1 MLPEIIIWAV
11 VFVIG
16 VPSAWRN
23 PTAAALVISWIF
35 GELVYLF
42 TGDNLPINFYLYP
55 DIFVL
60 AVIMAKPEA
69 CNLRPYINV
78 WHQLKCLL
86 LERSPSDRFV
96 MAIFPVM
103 WAIYVSGLQPYYTW
117 WLLWSLVILQFLFA
131 SAESIEKFW
140 RSRGQPNPPPVS
152 DDVSRFSEA
161 WGYG

>member
-1 MLPEIIIWAV
+1 MLPEIFIWAV

-42 TGDNLPINFYLYP
+42 SGNNLPVDFYLYP
-55 DIFVL
+55 DILVL

-69 CNLRPYINV
+69 CNLRPYRNV
-78 WHQLKCLL
+78 WHQLSCVL
-86 LERSPSDRFV
+86 LERSPADRMV
-96 MAIFPVM
+96 MLIFPVM
-103 WAIYVSGLQPYYTW
+103 WAFYVSGLDPYYVW
-117 WLLWSLVILQFLFA
+117 WTLYGLVILQFLFA
-131 SAESIEKFW
+131 SSESVEKFW

-152 DDVSRFSEA
+152 DDVSRFSGVL
-161 WGYG
+161 GYG

>member
-1 MLPEIIIWAV
+1 MLPEIIIWTI
-11 VFVIG
+11 VFVVG

-35 GELVYLF
+35 GELAYIF

-55 DIFVL
+55 DIFTL

-69 CNLRPYINV
+69 CNLRPYQSTL
-78 WHQLKCLL
+78 HQLKCLL
-86 LERSPSDRFV
+86 LERSPSDRMV
-96 MAIFPVM
+96 MLIFPLM
-103 WAIYVSGLQPYYTW
+103 WTIYVSGLHPYYVW

-152 DDVSRFSEA
+152 DDVSRFAEA
-161 WGYG
+161 RGYG